1 MALESYFY
9 SVGGRATRYYP
20 KEGLNLNDSFD
31 SGACVKPRRPPESSG
46 IRIKDGTSKAG
57 SMSGRHSG
65 RTTGGLSIAALPKTL
80 RLVAKLAPRQLNDE
94 IALAKIELKRKG
106 IQVGVAA
113 AFFAVALLFVAFLVI
128 GLIVAAIMGLATI
141 MPAWLAAL
149 LVCAVF
155 LVIALIGALVGL
167 RKFKKAMP
175 LVPEDTIRGL
185 KHDLGIVKEGSE
197 FDPAVLNPS
206 SEQAKAAKEAK
217 AAQEKADKEARKAAK
232 PDLGPAPT
240 EDELRRRLDQRRR
253 HLTDVRDEL
262 GEELDVKTQAQ
273 ILLDATQAQLKTGKE
288 RAGHQFEV
296 LSRSASNFLNRANE
310 GQPGVRWK
318 PIAAL
323 AASAAVLAVLLRK
336 LLKG

>member
-1 MALESYFY
+1 
-9 SVGGRATRYYP
+9 
-20 KEGLNLNDSFD
+20 
-31 SGACVKPRRPPESSG
+31 
-46 IRIKDGTSKAG
+46 
-57 SMSGRHSG
+57 MSGRHSG

-94 IALAKIELKRKG
+94 IALAKIEIKRKG

-113 AFFAVALLFVAFLVI
+113 AFFAVALVFLAFLVT

-155 LVIALIGALVGL
+155 LVIALIGALIGM

-175 LVPEDTIRGL
+175 LVPEETIRGL

-197 FDPAVLNPS
+197 FNPAVLDPAS
-206 SEQAKAAKEAK
+206 DEAKAAKAAKEAK
-217 AAQEKADKEARKAAK
+217 AAREKAEKEAKEAAK

-240 EDELRRRLDQRRR
+240 EAELKSRLDKRRR
-253 HLTDVRDEL
+253 HLTGVRDEL

-273 ILLDATQAQLKTGKE
+273 LLLGAAEVQLKAGKE
-288 RAGHQFEV
+288 RAGHKAES
-296 LSRSASNFLNRANE
+296 LSRSASSLLNRAGE
-310 GQPGVRWK
+310 SELGTRWK
-318 PIAAL
+318 PLAAL
-323 AASAAVLAVLLRK
+323 VASAAVLAVLLRK